1 MQDQD
6 QKLSELE
13 TENRKMK
20 LELEEYRAEAT
31 HLKNQQATI
40 RRLEERNRQLEQQV
54 CSVLVS
60 PFSYMLYYQFII
72 HVFVFLLLCDIGV
85 INMGSSC
92 PVSLPII
99 RIYFIHRI
107 ILIKILDF
115 SPS

>member
-20 LELEEYRAEAT
+20 LELEEYRAEAA

-54 CSVLVS
+54 CSVSIQISAL
-60 PFSYMLYYQFII
+60 FSYLCNFL
-72 HVFVFLLLCDIGV
+72 VCLGNKNEFLL
-85 INMGSSC
+85 SC
-92 PVSLPII
+92 S
-99 RIYFIHRI
+99 
-107 ILIKILDF
+107 
-115 SPS
+115 

>member
-20 LELEEYRAEAT
+20 LELEEYRAEAA

-54 CSVLVS
+54 CSVLCHHSVICS
-60 PFSYMLYYQFII
+60 TINLSCMSLFFYFYMTL
-72 HVFVFLLLCDIGV
+72 VL
-85 INMGSSC
+85 
-92 PVSLPII
+92 
-99 RIYFIHRI
+99 
-107 ILIKILDF
+107 
-115 SPS
+115 

>member
-20 LELEEYRAEAT
+20 LELEEYRAEAA

-54 CSVLVS
+54 YPVTIQLYALL
-60 PFSYMLYYQFII
+60 SYISIWYRCYKYE
-72 HVFVFLLLCDIGV
+72 FLLVLFLC
-85 INMGSSC
+85 
-92 PVSLPII
+92 
-99 RIYFIHRI
+99 
-107 ILIKILDF
+107 
-115 SPS
+115 